1 MAYAS
6 HALVFLFISQ
16 LAIATFTTAL
26 LCESCVGLCKSSCEK
41 EINLSLYLH
50 QISAGPNHNQEQIVV
65 SSFANGFGTT
75 GVNDWP
81 LLDAPQPD
89 GNIIARAKGLHIQ
102 ANQAGHGWFSPFSM
116 VFQEQDSRYNRSTL
130 QVMGMIGP
138 EATGEWAIVGGTG
151 KLSMARGIIK
161 YKFPQI
167 VTSFENYRQL
177 DIHAFYTPQ
186 AV

>member
-6 HALVFLFISQ
+6 HVLVFLFISQ

-26 LCESCVGLCKSSCEK
+26 LCESCE

-50 QISAGPNHNQEQIVV
+50 QISAGPNHNQEQIVG

-75 GVNDWP
+75 GS
-81 LLDAPQPD
+81 D